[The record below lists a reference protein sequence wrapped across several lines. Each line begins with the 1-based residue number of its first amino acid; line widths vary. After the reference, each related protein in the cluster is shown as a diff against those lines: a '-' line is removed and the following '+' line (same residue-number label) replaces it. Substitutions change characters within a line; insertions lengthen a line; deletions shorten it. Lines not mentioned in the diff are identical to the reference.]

1 MEIQYSKEIRE
12 TVKLAYPVII
22 GQLGHMMM
30 GVVDSLMVG
39 QIGAAPLA
47 ASSIAH
53 GLFMIFMIFGI
64 GLSMA
69 ISPLTAMAVGAK
81 KYKDCGIVYRQGL
94 LVNITAGIGLTIAII
109 FGADIIRFLN
119 QPEEIIEQGVA
130 YMRILAYSVLPV
142 MIFQTFK
149 QFSEGLTMMRPA
161 MVITLLANIIN
172 IFANWVLIYGNLGM
186 PALYL
191 PGAGWATFSTRLLM
205 AISFVLYVSLS
216 SRYKA
221 FDPTLHYKQIDFTM
235 IKKILKIGIP
245 GGLQYF
251 FEVGAFVGSAI
262 IIGWLGT
269 NQLAA
274 HQIGINLASI
284 SFMIALGIS
293 AAATIRVGNAVGRDD
308 IPGIRSA
315 GISAFL
321 LSACV
326 MGVFGIIFIVFRWF
340 LPTFYIDNSAVIEIA
355 ASLLIIAALFQL
367 SDGTQAVGIGL
378 LRGLADA
385 KIPMFITF
393 IAYWIVGLPGGY
405 LLGFTFG
412 FGVQG
417 IWFALFI
424 ALTVSAIMLSVRFL
438 IKSKQKVVL

>member
-1 MEIQYSKEIRE
+1 MEIHYSREIKE

-53 GLFMIFMIFGI
+53 GMFMIFMIFGI

-119 QPEEIIEQGVA
+119 QPEEIVEQGVA
-130 YMRILAYSVLPV
+130 YMRILAFSVLPV
-142 MIFQTFK
+142 MVFQTYK
-149 QFSEGLTMMRPA
+149 QFSEGLTLMRPA

-221 FDPTLHYKQIDFTM
+221 FDPTLHYKRIDFTM
-235 IKKILKIGIP
+235 IKTP
-245 GGLQYF
+245 
-251 FEVGAFVGSAI
+251 
-262 IIGWLGT
+262 
-269 NQLAA
+269 
-274 HQIGINLASI
+274 
-284 SFMIALGIS
+284 
-293 AAATIRVGNAVGRDD
+293 
-308 IPGIRSA
+308 
-315 GISAFL
+315 
-321 LSACV
+321 
-326 MGVFGIIFIVFRWF
+326 
-340 LPTFYIDNSAVIEIA
+340 
-355 ASLLIIAALFQL
+355 
-367 SDGTQAVGIGL
+367 
-378 LRGLADA
+378 GLA
-385 KIPMFITF
+385 KMNIIHKT
-393 IAYWIVGLPGGY
+393 LK
-405 LLGFTFG
+405 
-412 FGVQG
+412 GV
-417 IWFALFI
+417 
-424 ALTVSAIMLSVRFL
+424 
-438 IKSKQKVVL
+438 KSSDNF

>member
-1 MEIQYSKEIRE
+1 MSVNYSKEFNKTI
-12 TVKLAYPVII
+12 KLAYPIII

-30 GVVDSLMVG
+30 GVVDSVMVG
-39 QIGAAPLA
+39 KIGAAPLA

-53 GLFMIFMIFGI
+53 GLFMLFMIFGI

-69 ISPLTAMAVGAK
+69 ISPLTAMAMGAK
-81 KYKDCGIVYRQGL
+81 KYSECGIVFRQGL
-94 LVNITAGIGLTIAII
+94 LVNIIAGIVLTIAII
-109 FGADIIRFLN
+109 FGADIIRYLN
-119 QPEEIIEQGVA
+119 QPEEIIEQGAA
-130 YMRILAYSVLPV
+130 YMRILAYSVVPV
-142 MIFQTFK
+142 MIFQTYK
-149 QFSEGLTMMRPA
+149 QFSEGLSLMRPA

-172 IFANWVLIYGNLGM
+172 VFANWVLIYGNLGM
-186 PALYL
+186 PAMHL
-191 PGAGWATFSTRLLM
+191 PGAGWATFSTRALM
-205 AISFVLYVSLS
+205 AVSFLLYVSLS
-216 SRYKA
+216 IRYKPY
-221 FDPTLHYKQIDFTM
+221 DPTLHYRRINFSM
-235 IKKILKIGIP
+235 IKKILRIGIP

-262 IIGWLGT
+262 IIGWMGT
-269 NQLAA
+269 NELAA
-274 HQIGINLASI
+274 HQIAINLASL
-284 SFMIALGIS
+284 SFMVALGIS

-308 IPGIRSA
+308 RKGARNA
-315 GISAFL
+315 GIAAFI
-321 LSACV
+321 LSAAV
-326 MGVFGIIFIVFRWF
+326 MGIFGIIFIVFRWL
-340 LPTFYIDNSAVIEIA
+340 LPTLYIDEPEVINIA

-417 IWFALFI
+417 IWFALFV
-424 ALTVSAIMLSVRFL
+424 ALTVSAVLLSIRFM
-438 IKSKQKVVL
+438 IKSQQNVEI

>member
-1 MEIQYSKEIRE
+1 MNYSKEFRE
-12 TVKLAYPVII
+12 TLKLAYPVII

-47 ASSIAH
+47 ASSVAH
-53 GLFMIFMIFGI
+53 GLFMLFMIFGI

-69 ISPLTAMAVGAK
+69 LSPLTAMAVGAK
-81 KYKDCGIVYRQGL
+81 KYEECGIVFRQGL
-94 LVNITAGIGLTIAII
+94 LVNVITGIGLTIII
-109 FGADIIRFLN
+109 VYSADIIRFID
-119 QPEEIIEQGVA
+119 QPEDIVDQGA
-130 YMRILAYSVLPV
+130 EYMRILAYSVIPV

-149 QFSEGLTMMRPA
+149 QFSEGLSLMRPA
-161 MVITLLANIIN
+161 MVITLLANLIN
-172 IFANWVLIYGNLGM
+172 VFANWVLIYGNLGM
-186 PALYL
+186 PALHL
-191 PGAGWATFSTRLLM
+191 AGAGWATFSTRLLM
-205 AISFVLYVSLS
+205 AVSFFIYVFRST
-216 SRYKA
+216 RYKPY
-221 FDPTLHYKQIDFTM
+221 DPTLHYRRINFSV

-269 NQLAA
+269 NELAA

-284 SFMIALGIS
+284 SFMVALGIS
-293 AAATIRVGNAVGRDD
+293 AAGTIRVGNAVGRDD
-308 IPGIRSA
+308 RLGVKHA

-321 LSACV
+321 LAACA
-326 MGVFGIIFIVFRWF
+326 MGTFGLVFIIFRWI
-340 LPTFYIDNSAVIEIA
+340 LPTFYIDDQAVIEIA
-355 ASLLIIAALFQL
+355 ASLLVIAALFQL

-385 KIPMFITF
+385 KVPMLFTF

-412 FGVQG
+412 YGVQG
-417 IWFALFI
+417 IWFALFV
-424 ALTVSAIMLSVRFL
+424 ALTVSAVLLTIRFL
-438 IKSKQKVVL
+438 IKSRQKVEL